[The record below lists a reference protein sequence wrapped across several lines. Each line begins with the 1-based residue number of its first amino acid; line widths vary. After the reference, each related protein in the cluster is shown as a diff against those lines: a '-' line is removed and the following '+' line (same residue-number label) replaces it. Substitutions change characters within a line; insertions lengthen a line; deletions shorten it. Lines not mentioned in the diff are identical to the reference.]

1 MSSAHFTKLDA
12 LPTSFLT
19 ISDSVTNANSTWSSQ
34 KINALSSSVASA
46 MILASSTS
54 NGLMSSVQFGIVNN
68 LDTIKSNIAGSTIK
82 YLTGSNSQM
91 AWFTLDNA
99 TSSQS
104 GLMSATDY
112 SKLQKIASP
121 VPAAD
126 HGKVLYF
133 QTNADNTSN
142 TIWKNISEI
151 MATSSIV
158 IDGGFINASGNLE

>member
-1 MSSAHFTKLDA
+1 
-12 LPTSFLT
+12 
-19 ISDSVTNANSTWSSQ
+19 
-34 KINALSSSVASA
+34 
-46 MILASSTS
+46 
-54 NGLMSSVQFGIVNN
+54 
-68 LDTIKSNIAGSTIK
+68 
-82 YLTGSNSQM
+82 
-91 AWFTLDNA
+91 
-99 TSSQS
+99 
-104 GLMSATDY
+104 MSATDY